1 MLTFIEHQIDY
12 CKWPT
17 FKFPQ
22 FKDSIQTHEYV
33 LIMGES
39 ILITRLM
46 FQ

>member
-22 FKDSIQTHEYV
+22 FEDSIIYECV

-39 ILITRLM
+39 ILITRLL